1 MKVVKRAFRRLLC
14 LLLCAAALFSLA
26 ACTSPLEESLW
37 EIRAPVL
44 VQGALDARCLGEFNE
59 NYLDLT
65 GLTEDACRET
75 YEAGLARRTDDFAQ
89 YFGITSLTDD
99 LRSEVTA
106 LYRELLARAHYSV
119 GGAVQIDETHYTV
132 TVSVEPMDFFTPV
145 LDGLDDA
152 VADFRARWIDY
163 VDVSRMTDQQYAAF
177 ELDWAQ
183 SVLAWCRQNLEST
196 PYLPV
201 QTVEIA
207 VTQDGDGLWS
217 ADAGSMQAFDAA
229 VLVCPSDGVTAIG

>member
-14 LLLCAAALFSLA
+14 LLLSAASLLSLA

-75 YEAGLARRTDDFAQ
+75 YEAGLVHRTDDFAQ

-106 LYRELLARAHYSV
+106 LYREILARAHYSV
-119 GGAVQIDETHYTV
+119 GGAVQLDEMHYTV
-132 TVSVEPMDFFTPV
+132 TVSVEPMNFFSPV

-152 VADFRARWIDY
+152 AADFRARWADA
-163 VDVSRMTDQQYAAF
+163 DPSLMTDGQYAAF

-217 ADAGSMQAFDAA
+217 ADTDSMQAFDAA